1 MPFPELLGE
10 ALSSHHSLRQEVL
23 GPLAA
28 GLVSLCGGLGTRAAG
43 SLLTDGEGHR
53 DARHSGQLCCWEHR
67 GGSSAQESCSFGASR
82 ETALAVCWT
91 QAHAVDSVLV

>member
-28 GLVSLCGGLGTRAAG
+28 GLVSLCGGLRHHFR
-43 SLLTDGEGHR
+43 SCPWGEV
-53 DARHSGQLCCWEHR
+53 
-67 GGSSAQESCSFGASR
+67 SA
-82 ETALAVCWT
+82 
-91 QAHAVDSVLV
+91 